1 MAENKL
7 AFCRN
12 GPYTIG
18 MTKRKPAVTRID
30 DNEALLALCHSGGR
44 AAVVAAILQV
54 NERSARKCLVRL
66 EVAGK
71 VKRTGAGRVTRWEAV
86 K

>member
-1 MAENKL
+1 
-7 AFCRN
+7 
-12 GPYTIG
+12 

-30 DNEALLALCHSGGR
+30 DNEALSALSRADGR
-44 AAVVAAILQV
+44 ATVVAAILNV

-71 VKRTGAGRVTRWEAV
+71 VKRTGAGRVTRWEVV